1 MMVMERFLAPLKEV
15 KMAPDDSSNI
25 GEFEGYASVWSSVD
39 LGGDMIERGAYTKT
53 LDEWANKGQLPQL
66 LYYHQDQVIIGDWL
80 EMREDEK
87 GLYVKGRLWV
97 KGDLRIETA
106 VMAYNILRGT
116 SVKGLSIGYSVRDYD
131 SQEQVDGSRIRLL
144 KEINLFEV
152 SIAPYSMEPKAKVHA
167 VKSLTDE
174 DGQILTKR
182 EVEKVLRDA
191 KLSTRQAKAFISGGY
206 DALVRDE
213 QSVIEVENRDD
224 SSSMSGVLAS
234 LKSLNLKLEDKN
246 VC

>member
-1 MMVMERFLAPLKEV
+1 MMERFIAPLKEV

-25 GEFEGYASVWSSVD
+25 GEFEGYASVWGSVD
-39 LGGDMIERGAYTKT
+39 LGGDMIERGAYKNT

-66 LYYHQDQVIIGDWL
+66 LYYHQDKIIIGDWL

-97 KGDLRIETA
+97 KGDLKIETA
-106 VMAYNILRGT
+106 VMAYNILKGT

-131 SQEQVDGSRIRLL
+131 SQEQIDGSRIKLL

-152 SIAPYSMEPKAKVHA
+152 SIAPYSMEPKAKVHS

-191 KLSTRQAKAFISGGY
+191 KLSKRQAKAFISGGY
-206 DALVRDE
+206 DSLVRDE
-213 QSVIEVENRDD
+213 QSVIEIEDRDD
-224 SSSMSGVLAS
+224 SSSMLGVLAS
-234 LKSLNLKLEDKN
+234 LKSLNLKLEA
-246 VC
+246 

>member
-1 MMVMERFLAPLKEV
+1 
-15 KMAPDDSSNI
+15 MAPDDSSNL
-25 GEFEGYASVWSSVD
+25 GEFEGYASVWGSVD
-39 LGGDMIERGAYTKT
+39 LGGDMIERGAYKNT

-66 LYYHQDQVIIGDWL
+66 LYYHQDQMLIGDWL

-97 KGDLRIETA
+97 KGDLKVETA
-106 VMAYNILRGT
+106 VMAYNILKGT

-152 SIAPYSMEPKAKVHA
+152 SIAPYSMEPKAKVHS

-174 DGQILTKR
+174 EGQILTKR

-191 KLSTRQAKAFISGGY
+191 KLSRRQAKAFIGGGY

-213 QSVIEVENRDD
+213 QSEVDLKSRDD
-224 SSSMSGVLAS
+224 SLSQSDVLAS
-234 LKSLNLKLEDKN
+234 LSKLILKMEA
-246 VC
+246 

>member
-15 KMAPDDSSNI
+15 KMAADDSSNV
-25 GEFEGYASVWSSVD
+25 GEFSGYASVWGSVD

-53 LDEWANKGQLPQL
+53 LDEWHNKGQLPQL
-66 LYYHQDQVIIGDWL
+66 LYYHNDQIIIGDWL
-80 EMREDEK
+80 EMREDDK
-87 GLYVKGRLWV
+87 GLFVKGRLWV
-97 KGDLRIETA
+97 KGDLRIESA
-106 VMAYNILRGT
+106 VMAYNVLRGT
-116 SVKGLSIGYSVRDYD
+116 SVKGLSIGYRARDYEI
-131 SQEQVDGSRIRLL
+131 QEQIDGSQIRLL
-144 KEINLFEV
+144 KEIELFEV

-191 KLSTRQAKAFISGGY
+191 KLSRRQAKAFIGGGY

-213 QSVIEVENRDD
+213 QSVVDVEDRDD
-224 SSSMSGVLAS
+224 SLGKSDVLAS
-234 LKSLNLKLEDKN
+234 LKSLNLKMEA
-246 VC
+246 

>member
-1 MMVMERFLAPLKEV
+1 MMERFIAPLKEV
-15 KMAPDDSSNI
+15 KMAPDDSSNL
-25 GEFEGYASVWSSVD
+25 GEFEGYASVWGSVD
-39 LGGDMIERGAYTKT
+39 LGGDMIERGAYKNT

-66 LYYHQDQVIIGDWL
+66 LYYHQDQIIIGDWL
-80 EMREDEK
+80 EMREDDK

-97 KGDLRIETA
+97 KGDLKIEAA
-106 VMAYNILRGT
+106 VMAYNILKGT

-152 SIAPYSMEPKAKVHA
+152 SIAPYSMEPKAKVHS

-174 DGQILTKR
+174 NGIILTKR

-213 QSVIEVENRDD
+213 QSVVEVENRDD
-224 SSSMSGVLAS
+224 SSSMLGVLAS
-234 LKSLNLKLEDKN
+234 LKSLNLKLEA
-246 VC
+246 